1 MMAKL
6 SDLRRRF
13 PPDDAGAYAAAYAE
27 AGLAASL
34 GELVR
39 ALRCAAGLGV
49 AELAASM
56 GVDEDAVVRAEEG
69 DASLTVAFVDRV
81 ARAVGLRVEMTVRA
95 GSTATATATGAAGTP
110 VVVLGAPGSPAPPR
124 PQG

>member
-95 GSTATATATGAAGTP
+95 GSTATATGAAGTP